1 MWCGLVSLPAAKP
14 VVGPLTYLVLRANA
28 GSKSSPL
35 QVVPKPKHANISN
48 QSRFR
53 LTDATIRSSP
63 DWNKDNPMLTLRC
76 SRKRRRSPTPTAKTG
91 CQVYLA
97 RSGQGSPPL
106 FLGRGIRFILGAG
119 QGYSE
124 ELKNALRTFP
134 SSLAVSTCQ
143 EFTAQSCTATDDLQ
157 SAPFV
162 TPARSQGT
170 WRSHT
175 RPSVSV
181 VTKTVVA
188 TPVVDPPR

>member
-28 GSKSSPL
+28 SAQKCRTSSKLSQNLSMR
-35 QVVPKPKHANISN
+35 ISQ

-63 DWNKDNPMLTLRC
+63 DWNKDNPMLTLCC

-106 FLGRGIRFILGAG
+106 FLGRDIRFILGAG
-119 QGYSE
+119 QGYSSRAE
-124 ELKNALRTFP
+124 MPSALFRAASPFPHVKSSRLKA
-134 SSLAVSTCQ
+134 
-143 EFTAQSCTATDDLQ
+143 AQRRMISRRRPVNSRCVEH
-157 SAPFV
+157 SN
-162 TPARSQGT
+162 PARKTSQRGT
-170 WRSHT
+170 GN
-175 RPSVSV
+175 RP
-181 VTKTVVA
+181 
-188 TPVVDPPR
+188 